1 MSELFQF
8 KETHIFF
15 DGKVVL
21 RNFLSDGVKVTMGYM
36 ATGEFRWLA
45 EEPERFHILSGNAEF
60 IVGSDRFIAEQ
71 GSEIFVPAGSTFTVN
86 VSESLDY
93 RCYYD

>member
-1 MSELFQF
+1 MSELLQF
-8 KETHIFF
+8 KDTYIFF

-21 RNFLSDGVKVTMGYM
+21 RNFLSEGVKVTMGYM

-45 EEPERFHILSGNAEF
+45 EEPERFHILSGKAEF
-60 IVGSDRFIAEQ
+60 IVGSDKLIAEQ
-71 GSEIFVPAGSTFTVN
+71 GREVFVPAGSTFTVN
-86 VSESLDY
+86 VSEPLDY